1 MARSAY
7 HDERLVAVC
16 NAINLTCQKA
26 AQANVT
32 AIPVADWIQFYGSG
46 SLTSKLLKG
55 YVGPIAV
62 QHFEGRGLGLVATCK
77 INAGDVLL
85 IENAFA
91 LSTTRNAPISKAMA
105 ELTGACC
112 NKVDSLATPLVERE
126 AFWCLHSDDG
136 DKSLKDIQI
145 RTKAFEAYFAQLNSG
160 TIEEESLRTDPSSH
174 AGLQKR
180 EKVVASIVSSNS
192 RKTEHWNPWTLLLD
206 ESESR
211 GGLWLAASLF
221 NHSCLGNVVVSYG
234 SSSKDACCG
243 LQAAH

>member
-26 AQANVT
+26 AQAP

-46 SLTSKLLKG
+46 SVTSKLKQLKPC
-55 YVGPIAV
+55 VGPIAV

-77 INAGDVLL
+77 IDAGDVLL

-91 LSTTRNAPISKAMA
+91 LSTTCNAPISKAMA

-112 NKVDSLATPLVERE
+112 NKVESLATPLVERE

-136 DKSLKDIQI
+136 DKSLKDIQV
-145 RTKAFEAYFAQLNSG
+145 RTKAFQTYFAQLNSG
-160 TIEEESLRTDPSSH
+160 TIEEESLGTDPSSH
-174 AGLQKR
+174 GGQKNR
-180 EKVVASIVSSNS
+180 EKIVASIVSSNS

-206 ESESR
+206 ESESL

-234 SSSKDACCG
+234 SSKDACCG
-243 LQAAH
+243 CQVPH